1 MGQELAQPQPVSGR
15 LAVQLWPAKLG
26 AFYLPG
32 SSHKVDSGDWL
43 MSSWDQGS
51 EELVWLGI

>member
-1 MGQELAQPQPVSGR
+1 MGQELAQPQPVR